1 MSFFRLVSIMQMFT
15 EDIIIFS
22 NYQALFNYKWNTI
35 CILNTMFW
43 SNYFLF
49 ESWFNLLYVG
59 TTLTNYRSKQKTH
72 QDKNTG
78 QKEKHV

>member
-1 MSFFRLVSIMQMFT
+1 MFT
-15 EDIIIFS
+15 KALINS
-22 NYQALFNYKWNTI
+22 PNYQAIFNYRW
-35 CILNTMFW
+35 NTMFK
-43 SNYFLF
+43 SGYYFLF
-49 ESWFNLLYVG
+49 QSWLNMLYVG